1 MRKSL
6 IIALAAAAFAVVPSS
21 AALVG
26 IGAMAAAVSVLA
38 GSDATAATA
47 LLPGWVLSCGRD
59 PRCFE
64 RGEAR
69 RQAARLRALRQAR
82 TTPR

>member
-26 IGAMAAAVSVLA
+26 IGAMAAAVSLLA
-38 GSDATAATA
+38 ESDATAATA
-47 LLPGWVLSCGRD
+47 PLPGWVLSCGRD

-82 TTPR
+82 TTR